1 VGRGS
6 NTVDGTSDGG
16 MGNVGRSVVSV
27 HSNNSSRSDSGVMA
41 DNIGG
46 VGDALADLVTLG
58 GDHLLAVLDGG
69 DVHVFGADSP
79 GHTSGSVSWD
89 LLALLDRDGVT
100 DRFRDLG
107 RSLVDLGRGN
117 MGANEGGDV
126 PRLGLS
132 VRFGL
137 PLAVVMGGRS
147 HHSLGHS

>member
-1 VGRGS
+1 MGRGS

-79 GHTSGSVSWD
+79 GHTSSEGDDVTEDNDTGNDLTWECELGSSRT
-89 LLALLDRDGVT
+89 A
-100 DRFRDLG
+100 
-107 RSLVDLGRGN
+107 
-117 MGANEGGDV
+117 
-126 PRLGLS
+126 
-132 VRFGL
+132 
-137 PLAVVMGGRS
+137 
-147 HHSLGHS
+147 

>member
-1 VGRGS
+1 MTVIHNLLTRLAAEEGSVGRGS

-79 GHTSGSVSWD
+79 GHTSSEGDDVTEDNDTGNDLTWECELGSSRT
-89 LLALLDRDGVT
+89 A
-100 DRFRDLG
+100 
-107 RSLVDLGRGN
+107 
-117 MGANEGGDV
+117 
-126 PRLGLS
+126 
-132 VRFGL
+132 
-137 PLAVVMGGRS
+137 
-147 HHSLGHS
+147 